1 MTALGAA
8 DARILGVAGSHQLR
22 QAMDVHVAPI
32 DPRDQSW
39 EVPQPAYRVYFHDAR
54 GASYEYEVSGANVK
68 GVLEW
73 ADAESGDRTYVL
85 YACATMNG
93 LGLLRLQG
101 HDPNENVAAH

>member
-1 MTALGAA
+1 
-8 DARILGVAGSHQLR
+8 
-22 QAMDVHVAPI
+22 MDVHVAPI

-54 GASYEYEVSGANVK
+54 GASYEYEVSGVDVK
-68 GVLEW
+68 SVLEW
-73 ADAESGDRTYVL
+73 ADGEKGDRTYVL